1 MRTTSAPSPISWA
14 ISTCRSTARPSLWPW
29 WSAAWKNTSWRKSP
43 ACITVKPKQIVEIGP
58 FKIEFIHVTHSIVSA
73 VALAITTPLGVIIH
87 TGDFKVDPTPTD
99 NELFDL
105 HTLADYGKR
114 GVLLLLSDSTNSDR
128 PGYTESERAVRP
140 RMEEIFNRA
149 ERRVVVSCFS
159 SSIHRIQLVLDLA
172 QECGRRVAVIGRSMV
187 SVTEIAHSLGLL
199 DIPDGILLRPQDAM
213 GVAADKVTFLI
224 SGTQGEPMSAL
235 SRVAVDNHKH
245 VSVEKGDTVVLSS
258 RIIPGNEK
266 AIFRMIDHMAR
277 RGADVLY
284 GSMNPPLHVSGHASV
299 EEMKLVLNLVR
310 PRYFMPI
317 HGEFRQLSKHA
328 RLAEHLRFAGLEES
342 FIMESG
348 EILEIDHH
356 GARKAG
362 KVPVGHVCIDSGSV
376 DDVVQDMVI
385 RDRRHLSEDG
395 IVLPII
401 AINRNS
407 GRMESL
413 PEIVSRGFNAGDGV
427 GVHRES
433 PPVRGQN
440 SGRLESG
447 GEDRLGRHE
456 GKDPRGPEALHR
468 EGDVAASADHAGDS
482 GSIAARYLE
491 DASGFRGSAARLIVP
506 ADEAGIAAALRE
518 ASAAG
523 VPVTVAG
530 GGTGVT
536 GGGVP
541 LGGWVLSVEKLN
553 RLEIHP
559 GFAIAGAG
567 VPLRDLQAAAQRTG
581 QFYPPDP
588 TENSAFLGGTI
599 STNASGSRS
608 FRFGATRRWVKC
620 LRVVLADGRRLDL
633 RRGDALDFDPGTDSA
648 ARCHQEHRR
657 LPLAAGDGLA

>member
-1 MRTTSAPSPISWA
+1 MTDQKLQVVPLGGLGEFGMNMTA
-14 ISTCRSTARPSLWPW
+14 IRYGNDIIVVDSGMMFPEPELLGVDLVMPDITFLKENQQHVRALILTHGHEDHIGAVPYFLSDIDVPVYGTAFTLALVERRLEEHDLDQEPHF
-29 WSAAWKNTSWRKSP
+29 
-43 ACITVKPKQIVEIGP
+43 ITVKPKEIVEIGP
-58 FKIEFIHVTHSIVSA
+58 FKIEFIHVTHSIVSSL
-73 VALAITTPLGVIIH
+73 ALAITTPLGVIIH
-87 TGDFKVDPTPTD
+87 TGDYKVDPTPTD

-172 QECGRRVAVIGRSMV
+172 EEYGRSVAVIGRSMV

-199 DIPDGILLRPQDAM
+199 SIPDGILLRPQDAM
-213 GVAADKVTFLI
+213 NLPPDKVAFLI

-245 VSVEKGDTVVLSS
+245 VSVERGDTVVLSA

-317 HGEFRQLSKHA
+317 HGEFRQLAKHA

-342 FIMESG
+342 FVMESG
-348 EILEIDHH
+348 DVLEIDHR

-362 KVPVGHVCIDSGSV
+362 KVTVGRVCIDSGSL
-376 DDVVQDMVI
+376 DDVVQEVVI

-401 AINRNS
+401 AINRHS
-407 GRMESL
+407 GRIENL
-413 PEIVSRGFNAGDGV
+413 PEIVSRGFAV
-427 GVHRES
+427 A
-433 PPVRGQN
+433 
-440 SGRLESG
+440 
-447 GEDRLGRHE
+447 ED
-456 GKDPRGPEALHR
+456 GPEFLEKARQVVAKTL
-468 EGDVAASADHAGDS
+468 EGSNQEEKTDWGVMKEKIRADLK
-482 GSIAARYLE
+482 RYIVKETSRRPLIMPVILE
-491 DASGFRGSAARLIVP
+491 V
-506 ADEAGIAAALRE
+506 
-518 ASAAG
+518 
-523 VPVTVAG
+523 
-530 GGTGVT
+530 
-536 GGGVP
+536 
-541 LGGWVLSVEKLN
+541 
-553 RLEIHP
+553 
-559 GFAIAGAG
+559 
-567 VPLRDLQAAAQRTG
+567 
-581 QFYPPDP
+581 
-588 TENSAFLGGTI
+588 
-599 STNASGSRS
+599 
-608 FRFGATRRWVKC
+608 
-620 LRVVLADGRRLDL
+620 
-633 RRGDALDFDPGTDSA
+633 
-648 ARCHQEHRR
+648 
-657 LPLAAGDGLA
+657 

>member
-1 MRTTSAPSPISWA
+1 LGEFGMNMTA
-14 ISTCRSTARPSLWPW
+14 IRYAGDIIVVDSGMMFPDAELLGVDLVMPDLTFLKENQEQVRALILTHGHEDHIGAVPYFLSDIDVPVYGTAFTLALVERRLEEYELDREPRLH
-29 WSAAWKNTSWRKSP
+29 KIR
-43 ACITVKPKQIVEIGP
+43 PKQVIEIGP

-149 ERRVVVSCFS
+149 EGRVVVSCFS

-172 QECGRRVAVIGRSMV
+172 EECGRRVAVIGRSMV

-199 DIPDGILLRPQDAM
+199 SIPDGILLRPQDAM
-213 GVAADKVTFLI
+213 DVPPEKVAFLI

-245 VSVEKGDTVVLSS
+245 VSVERGDTVVLSS

-328 RLAEHLRFAGLEES
+328 RLAEHLKFMGLEES
-342 FIMESG
+342 FVMESG
-348 EILEIDHH
+348 EVLEIDHH
-356 GARKAG
+356 GARRAG

-395 IVLPII
+395 IVLPIV
-401 AINRNS
+401 AINRNT
-407 GRMESL
+407 GRVESL
-413 PEIVSRGFNAGDGV
+413 PEIVSRGFNAGDGAEFIEKARQLV
-427 GVHRES
+427 SKTLEGSNQEEKADWGVMKEKIRADLKRYIVKETS
-433 PPVRGQN
+433 RRPLIMPVI
-440 SGRLESG
+440 LE
-447 GEDRLGRHE
+447 
-456 GKDPRGPEALHR
+456 
-468 EGDVAASADHAGDS
+468 V
-482 GSIAARYLE
+482 
-491 DASGFRGSAARLIVP
+491 
-506 ADEAGIAAALRE
+506 
-518 ASAAG
+518 
-523 VPVTVAG
+523 
-530 GGTGVT
+530 
-536 GGGVP
+536 
-541 LGGWVLSVEKLN
+541 
-553 RLEIHP
+553 
-559 GFAIAGAG
+559 
-567 VPLRDLQAAAQRTG
+567 
-581 QFYPPDP
+581 
-588 TENSAFLGGTI
+588 
-599 STNASGSRS
+599 
-608 FRFGATRRWVKC
+608 
-620 LRVVLADGRRLDL
+620 
-633 RRGDALDFDPGTDSA
+633 
-648 ARCHQEHRR
+648 
-657 LPLAAGDGLA
+657 